1 VLGRYSIVLTL
12 IAVAGLLLAACA
24 VQQEQPEEEAAEE
37 AGAEEPKSSKAQQ
50 EQEAKAK
57 GPQVFE
63 DLAVGDSAEF
73 QNGLSVTVTA
83 SHLPAE
89 ESVGAQKGREKE
101 KRAREDAEKDI
112 AKGREPKSAPPMSPQ
127 DPRQYDALVIAKADF
142 VHAGPGQPV
151 SIGLDNFQAKD
162 ENGYRLETV
171 APTQAGLPNP
181 AEWQGPLEQGQ
192 ERTGYVVIG
201 VSNSDEV
208 HLEYLPAGTRGTQA
222 KGESG
227 AARAEWVLGLAPDL
241 PRSTH

>member
-1 VLGRYSIVLTL
+1 VPRHFSIVFTL
-12 IAVAGLLLAACA
+12 VALAGLLLAACA
-24 VQQEQPEEEAAEE
+24 VQQEQPKEEAAEE
-37 AGAEEPKSSKAQQ
+37 AGAEEPKEPKAN
-50 EQEAKAK
+50 EAKAE

-63 DLAVGDSAEF
+63 DLAVGDSVEF

-83 SHLPAE
+83 SHIPAE

-101 KRAREDAEKDI
+101 ERARKDAEKDI

-162 ENGYRLETV
+162 ENGYRLETLP
-171 APTQAGLPNP
+171 PTEAGLPNP
-181 AEWQGPLEQGQ
+181 AEWQGPLEEGQ
-192 ERTGYVVIG
+192 QRTGYVVIG
-201 VSNSDEV
+201 VSNDDEV

-222 KGESG
+222 KAESSG
-227 AARAEWVLGLAPDL
+227 TARAEWVLGLAPDL